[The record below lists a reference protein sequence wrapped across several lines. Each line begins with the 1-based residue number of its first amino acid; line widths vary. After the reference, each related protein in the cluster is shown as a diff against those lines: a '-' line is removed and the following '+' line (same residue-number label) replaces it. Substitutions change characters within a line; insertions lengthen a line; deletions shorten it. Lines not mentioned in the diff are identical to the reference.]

1 MIPLSSL
8 PGALWPAVPH
18 PDNAMLLSILGQLQE
33 TQWWTPEKLRHHQFI
48 QLTELLRHAH
58 ESVPYYGQILSS
70 LNLEGVPLDL
80 DIWNSI
86 PLLERHQIQR
96 YADQLISSAIPS
108 AHGEIDV
115 IQTTGSTGEPIRV
128 TRTALNDLMWKAFT
142 LRDHVWH
149 DRDLS
154 QKLAALR
161 DSDDPDAAY
170 PNGLQGNGWGDSAR
184 VFAPHGTAALLQM
197 KTPSEQQLEWLVRQ
211 DPTYIITF
219 PSNLYAVLTQA
230 RQKSVKLPNL
240 KSVMTLSEVV
250 YPELRDLCQDVW
262 GVVIQDMYSSR
273 EAGYLALQC
282 PETEH
287 YHVQSEGVLLEVLD
301 DDGRACEPGQ
311 VGRVVVTN
319 LANFAMPLI
328 RYVIGDYAEVGE
340 PCSCGRGLPVLKQIM
355 GRVHNVIML
364 PSGDRHF
371 PQTTKYGL
379 SEIAPIRQFKL
390 IQKSLKRLELHLSV
404 YRSLSLEEEENLRRT
419 LVDKIG
425 HPFDVDVLYCD
436 EIVAGPGG
444 KHQFFVAEMP
454 VV

>member
-8 PGALWPAVPH
+8 PGAQWPAVPH

-48 QLTELLRHAH
+48 QLTELLRHAA
-58 ESVPYYGQILSS
+58 ETVPYYKSILGS
-70 LNLEGVPLDL
+70 LNLTDGNVDQDMWE
-80 DIWNSI
+80 SI
-86 PLLERHQIQR
+86 PLLQRHDIQR
-96 YADQLISSAIPS
+96 HADQLMSNAIPT
-108 AHGEIDV
+108 AHGETDV

-128 TRTALNDLMWKAFT
+128 TRTALNDLMWKVLT

-149 DRDLS
+149 DRDMS
-154 QKLAALR
+154 QKLAGLR

-170 PNGLQGNGWGDSAR
+170 PNGQAGSGWGDSAR
-184 VFAPHGTAALLQM
+184 VFAPHGPAALLQM
-197 KTPSEQQLEWLVRQ
+197 KTPPAQQLEWLARQ
-211 DPTYIITF
+211 DPAYIITF
-219 PSNLYAVLTQA
+219 PSNLYAILTEA
-230 RQKSVKLPNL
+230 RQTNTRLPSL

-250 YPELRDLCQDVW
+250 YPELRDLCRDVW
-262 GVVIQDMYSSR
+262 AAPIQDMYSSR

-301 DDGRACEPGQ
+301 DNGRPCEAGQ

-328 RYVIGDYAEVGE
+328 RYSIGDLAQVGP
-340 PCSCGRGLPVLKQIM
+340 PCSCGRGLPVLTQIM
-355 GRVHNVIML
+355 GRVHNVIVL

-390 IQKSLKRLELHLSV
+390 IQKSLSRIVLHLSV
-404 YRSLSLEEEENLRRT
+404 YRPLTRDEKEGLRRR

-425 HPFDVDVLYCD
+425 HPFDVDVIYCD
-436 EIVAGPGG
+436 QIVAGPGG
-444 KHQFFVAEMP
+444 KHQFFVSEVP
-454 VV
+454 VS